1 MLTLF
6 LCADFNFNLRT
17 YSVVFKPT
25 EVMKQ
30 IQFKYVVLMI
40 PSDNIVEL
48 TEYLMMRISVNDS
61 RVRVNGGPLRTLM
74 IHDQNGKYS

>member
-1 MLTLF
+1 M
-6 LCADFNFNLRT
+6 
-17 YSVVFKPT
+17 FKPT
-25 EVMKQ
+25 EVIKQ